1 MTHFFPYDELTWPE
15 VAALRRDTPLV
26 IPIGEG
32 YDLGKLAEAL
42 GDPAR
47 AGLLPAIPY
56 GWPGSGLAVADGR
69 RDAGDPFAKMVS
81 NLLDSLQDDG
91 FSRVYALQP
100 QGLELG
106 LGARGLVQ
114 WHESQLRATAPSP
127 NPSQREGDQAPSPPG
142 RGLGRGSAIQGHE
155 NQLRA
160 TAPSPNPSQREGDPA
175 PSPPGRGLGRGSAPL
190 PDDADRDKCVLIPI
204 GHTEQHGYHLP
215 LSTDTLII
223 GAIGHGAEMAAPEEA
238 ICLPPFPYGA
248 STHRSSF
255 AGTLNVGGR
264 AFEDFW
270 LAVVD
275 TLVGRGFRKLYL
287 MSGHGGNCS
296 FLVNVI
302 KYAGE
307 RHRRIFCATA
317 WLHTNG
323 HIAGPV
329 LMSTRLSGRGG
340 MGHAGELETAM
351 ILALRSDLT
360 HMERVVDETDFVA
373 TESYYMDWIE
383 GGALVANPPW
393 DDDTA
398 TGAYG
403 AGSLATAEHGRLWL
417 DAAIAE
423 KVAHVRE
430 IHEQHRRR
438 EERRVAGFGLWG
450 TTTKAA

>member
-1 MTHFFPYDELTWPE
+1 MTSFFAYDELTWPE

-26 IPIGEG
+26 IPLGEG
-32 YDLGKLAEAL
+32 YDLAQLAEAL
-42 GDPAR
+42 GDPPAV
-47 AGLLPAIPY
+47 GLLPPIPY
-56 GWPGSGLAVADGR
+56 GWPGSGLATA
-69 RDAGDPFAKMVS
+69 AAPFAHMVS

-91 FSRVYALQP
+91 FSRVYALHP

-106 LGARGLVQ
+106 LGPRGLAQ
-114 WHESQLRATAPSP
+114 GHASQLRAAP
-127 NPSQREGDQAPSPPG
+127 
-142 RGLGRGSAIQGHE
+142 
-155 NQLRA
+155 
-160 TAPSPNPSQREGDPA
+160 
-175 PSPPGRGLGRGSAPL
+175 PL
-190 PDDADRDKCVLIPI
+190 PADADRDKCVLVPI
-204 GHTEQHGYHLP
+204 GHTEQHGHHLP

-223 GAIGHGAEMAAPEEA
+223 GAIGRGTAADVPNLA
-238 ICLPPFPYGA
+238 VCLPPFPYGA

-275 TLVGRGFRKLYL
+275 ALVQRGFRLHYL

-296 FLVNVI
+296 FLVNVV

-323 HIAGPV
+323 HIAGPI
-329 LMSTRLSGRGG
+329 LMETRRSGRGG

-351 ILALRSDLT
+351 ILALRPDLT
-360 HMERVVDETDFVA
+360 HMERVVDEIDFVA

-403 AGSLATAEHGRLWL
+403 AGSLATAEHGCLWL

-423 KVAHVRE
+423 KAAHVGE
-430 IHEQHRRR
+430 IHEQQRRR
-438 EERRVAGFGLWG
+438 DERRVGGYGLWG
-450 TTTKAA
+450 LGTPDLHLP